1 MKPIF
6 RRAERGG
13 TPRTAVLTNGKRNEQ
28 IAGTSLLATGRIRR
42 QRL

>member
-13 TPRTAVLTNGKRNEQ
+13 KPRTAVLTNGKRDEQ
-28 IAGTSLLATGRIRR
+28 IARPSLLATGRIRR
-42 QRL
+42 QGL